1 MEQAVVD
8 GLIIAGAFVA
18 VILMQVIVTNALTH
32 GWLVN
37 YIKVRISR
45 GRKTLLFIHSVTDV
59 YYRAGYFYD
68 NELHYKNRSKKE
80 CIIVG
85 VDKSCI
91 YTTLGVQAL
100 DIDEEHKTLWTREG
114 AIIDGNDPEKVDNII
129 DRALQSPEVKSLL
142 IKLLVAC
149 LIVFII
155 FVVTQI
161 GFDYYL
167 LEAMKT
173 LSQARGVV

>member
-1 MEQAVVD
+1 M
-8 GLIIAGAFVA
+8 
-18 VILMQVIVTNALTH
+18 
-32 GWLVN
+32 
-37 YIKVRISR
+37 KVRLSR

-85 VDKSCI
+85 VDKLCI

-114 AIIDGNDPEKVDNII
+114 AIIDGSDPEKVDNII
-129 DRALQSPEVKSLL
+129 DRALQSPEAKSLL

-149 LIVFII
+149 LIVFVI
-155 FVVTQI
+155 FVIGQI

-167 LEAMKT
+167 LEALKT
-173 LSQARGVV
+173 LSAARGVV